1 MLRKPPSERSTASGE
16 DTPELLVPPVRSS
29 LQERTTQLR
38 VSGQGHSLQ
47 QDFDARN
54 SIAPKPRGDSGGH
67 RVRRRLQV
75 QIESPGRLGARSEAA
90 VVLRSARAYF
100 GKYGEVADSVVEGAP
115 LCLFVVFRTNQGA
128 KRAVK
133 AHSQPRLAHGLGVI
147 RSVSLA

>member
-29 LQERTTQLR
+29 LQERTTQSR
-38 VSGQGHSLQ
+38 VLGQGHSLQ
-47 QDFDARN
+47 DVDARN